1 MRFLSLNMYS
11 LNDYGS
17 MIADTERFSAYEK
30 AIAKAVKRGD
40 AVAEIGCGPGL
51 FSLLACRA
59 GARRVFAIDTEDCIE
74 FARQLAAANGCAE
87 RIEFIQSDSRKLQ
100 LPERVDVIVSDIRGA
115 LPFFGHAIA
124 SMEDARQ
131 RLLAPG
137 GRFIPKRDTLK
148 AAMIESGDFYA
159 RLVSPW
165 SEANAGL
172 NLSSALPLVLN
183 ASYGSHFNS
192 DQILTGA
199 QTWAVLDYRAGAKAC
214 AAADLDFVTTRSGTV
229 DGACV
234 WFETELFE
242 GIGYSTGPGAR
253 KSVYGQLFLPLLKS
267 VPVQEGQS
275 IQVRLQANLV
285 GDDYIWCWD
294 TKIPTG
300 GTEQCF
306 RQSTFLGANFTP
318 QALRR
323 QAADFVPTL
332 TDEGRA
338 DLFLMQAMD
347 GKASLQQMA
356 KDASQ
361 LFPKVFPKWEA
372 ALRRAAELARQFSR

>member
-1 MRFLSLNMYS
+1 
-11 LNDYGS
+11 
-17 MIADTERFSAYEK
+17 MIADTERFAAYEK
-30 AIAKAVKRGD
+30 AIAKAVRPGD

-124 SMEDARQ
+124 SVEDARQ

-137 GRFIPKRDTLK
+137 GRFIPQRDTLK
-148 AAMIESGDFYA
+148 AAMIESGHFYA
-159 RLVSPW
+159 RLVAPW
-165 SEANAGL
+165 SEAKTGL

-183 ASYGSHFNS
+183 GSYGSHFSS

-199 QTWAVLDYRAGAKAC
+199 RTWAVLDYGAGAKAC
-214 AAADLDFVTTRSGTV
+214 AAADLDFVTTRSGTI
-229 DGACV
+229 DGVCV
-234 WFETELFE
+234 WFETELLD
-242 GIGYSTGPGAR
+242 GIGYSTAPGTR
-253 KSVYGQLFLPLLKS
+253 QNVYGQLFLPLLQP
-267 VPVQEGQS
+267 VPVQEGQN

-300 GTEQCF
+300 GNGTEQCF

-323 QAADFVPTL
+323 QASDFVPTL
-332 TDEGRA
+332 SDEGRA
-338 DLFLMQAMD
+338 DLFLMEAMN

-361 LFPKVFPKWEA
+361 LFPKVFPTWEG